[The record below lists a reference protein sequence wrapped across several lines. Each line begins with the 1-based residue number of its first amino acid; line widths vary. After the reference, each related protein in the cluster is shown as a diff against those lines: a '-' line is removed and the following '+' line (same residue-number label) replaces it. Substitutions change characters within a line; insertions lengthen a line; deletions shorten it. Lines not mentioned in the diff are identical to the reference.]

1 VNINGSS
8 YSYNIMCG
16 HNELSLALSI
26 FVPVGSHIL
35 SHSSHVFDPY
45 ASTHHALAY
54 YGKIRKARI
63 MKVYFFYQED
73 DYNELEVAGIFA
85 TKDLAIDARIK
96 GITSSTYN
104 MSDEEF
110 RERVYQDQIHEM
122 EVVTEN
128 EN

>member
-1 VNINGSS
+1 
-8 YSYNIMCG
+8 
-16 HNELSLALSI
+16 
-26 FVPVGSHIL
+26 
-35 SHSSHVFDPY
+35 
-45 ASTHHALAY
+45 
-54 YGKIRKARI
+54 

-96 GITSSTYN
+96 GISSSTYN